1 MKTKMMRMMKMK
13 TTKEELYH
21 ILSNAVAV
29 EVDGVFEYIDEV
41 HHDHI
46 RTFIMRN
53 DFARFGEHTL
63 DDLIAN
69 DVTVYELK
77 AVKLEDEE
85 DEE

>member
-1 MKTKMMRMMKMK
+1 MK

-21 ILSNAVAV
+21 ILSNAMAV

-41 HHDHI
+41 HPDHI

-63 DDLIAN
+63 DELIAN
-69 DVTVYELK
+69 DITVYELK